1 MSIFE
6 HAEEK
11 ELALLQEAE
20 RMEGTEQGLEQG
32 LRALVN
38 SLRKF
43 CSDANTA
50 YANVIANREYA
61 NLTRKESE
69 KYLRQ

>member
-1 MSIFE
+1 MLYFPKKNRAEAIAVSIFE

-32 LRALVN
+32 
-38 SLRKF
+38 
-43 CSDANTA
+43 
-50 YANVIANREYA
+50 
-61 NLTRKESE
+61 
-69 KYLRQ
+69 